1 MPAAATGI
9 ASMDGLHIPGLG
21 RCREG
26 NRMFAEP
33 DAEIDLNV
41 IEQEVLGTA
50 LGALQKH
57 PGFCPGMHRPAV
69 LFGSDT
75 ATVRAAGV

>member
-1 MPAAATGI
+1 
-9 ASMDGLHIPGLG
+9 MDGLHILGLEQ
-21 RCREG
+21 CPEW

-33 DAEIDLNV
+33 DTEIDLNV

-57 PGFCPGMHRPAV
+57 PGIRDFGMHRPAA
-69 LFGSDT
+69 LFGSEP
-75 ATVRAAGV
+75 APVRIAGV